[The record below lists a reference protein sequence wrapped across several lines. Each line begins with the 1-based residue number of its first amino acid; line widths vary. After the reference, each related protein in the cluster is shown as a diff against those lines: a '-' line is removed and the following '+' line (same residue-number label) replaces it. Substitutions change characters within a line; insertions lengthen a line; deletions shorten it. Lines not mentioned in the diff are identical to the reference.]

1 MSDVLQHGRVVCV
14 FLAPD
19 AVKAVVCCG
28 LRWVGEPGSL
38 ESLGAGTIH
47 GAGGRRTWATGSEL
61 GFVSRL
67 LSCWDIRA
75 RSRLSLN
82 SD

>member
-1 MSDVLQHGRVVCV
+1 MSSSMDMWFV
-14 FLAPD
+14 FSAAD

-28 LRWVGEPGSL
+28 LWWVGAPGSL
-38 ESLGAGTIH
+38 ESLGAGTINR
-47 GAGGRRTWATGSEL
+47 AGGRRTWATGSEL

-75 RSRLSLN
+75 RSLLSLN